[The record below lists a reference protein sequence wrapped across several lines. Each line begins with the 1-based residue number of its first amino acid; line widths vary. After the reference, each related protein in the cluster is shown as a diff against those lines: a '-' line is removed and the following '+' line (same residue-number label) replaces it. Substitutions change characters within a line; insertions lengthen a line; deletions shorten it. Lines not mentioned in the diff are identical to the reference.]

1 MSTDSAF
8 NGYGY
13 LSPYADTCFY
23 RDEKKLLFEN
33 CHNLFIAIITKSVYY
48 NFEIFIIICFFVNAF
63 LLTNTLK

>member
-23 RDEKKLLFEN
+23 RDEKNGLFEN
-33 CHNLFIAIITKSVYY
+33 CHNLFIAITK
-48 NFEIFIIICFFVNAF
+48 NRF
-63 LLTNTLK
+63 LKF

>member
-23 RDEKKLLFEN
+23 RDEKNGLFEN
-33 CHNLFIAIITKSVYY
+33 CHNLFIAII
-48 NFEIFIIICFFVNAF
+48 IIICYFVNAF
-63 LLTNTLK
+63 FIN

>member
-23 RDEKKLLFEN
+23 RDEKNGLFEN
-33 CHNLFIAIITKSVYY
+33 CHNLFIAITKTDYY
-48 NFEIFIIICFFVNAF
+48 YYLLLCQCLFIN
-63 LLTNTLK
+63 